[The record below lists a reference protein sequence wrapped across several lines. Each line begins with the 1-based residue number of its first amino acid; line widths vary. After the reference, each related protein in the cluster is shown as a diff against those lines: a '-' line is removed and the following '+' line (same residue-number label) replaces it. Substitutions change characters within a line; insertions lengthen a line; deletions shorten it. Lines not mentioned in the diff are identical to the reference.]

1 MAETSAEN
9 TFHGTRPVYPA
20 LSAKLS
26 VMATKAAKK
35 KTMSSEHKSALAVG
49 RTQGRAV
56 RNYLEALEAH
66 KPKRGR
72 KRTPDSI
79 AKRLASI
86 DVEIDEAGPM
96 DRLLLV
102 QERTDL
108 QNELESLEAGIDL
121 ADFEEAFIAEAL
133 EFSERKGISY
143 ASWRELGVE
152 PAVLKAAGI
161 RRSM

>member
-1 MAETSAEN
+1 MS
-9 TFHGTRPVYPA
+9 
-20 LSAKLS
+20 L
-26 VMATKAAKK
+26 MATKTKK
-35 KTMSSEHKSALAVG
+35 KSMSSEHKEALAVG

-56 RNYLEALEAH
+56 RKYLEALEAH

-79 AKRLASI
+79 AKRLEAI
-86 DVEIDEAGPM
+86 DGSLDEATGM
-96 DRLLLV
+96 DRLLLI

-108 QNELESLEAGIDL
+108 TSEMHSLEAGVDL
-121 ADFEEAFIAEAL
+121 AELEEAFIAEAL
-133 EFSERKGISY
+133 EFSERKGINY